1 MMKVRNSVKEN
12 RLTDPS
18 IITEEMVLT
27 YITER
32 GKGWICEDDRE
43 LVAFGIV
50 DMIDDNIWALFVNPE
65 TEGYGIGSALHDLLL
80 KWFFAAK
87 DGPLWLGT
95 DPDTR
100 AAEFYKNKGWVR
112 TEMRENGELRFE
124 MTREVYKNLI
134 NQDETE

>member
-12 RLTDPS
+12 RLTDPLVF
-18 IITEEMVLT
+18 TEELVHN

-32 GKGWICEDDRE
+32 GMGWICEDDSE

-65 TEGYGIGSALHDLLL
+65 TEGYGIDSAMHDLLL

-87 DGPLWLGT
+87 AGPLWLGT
-95 DPDTR
+95 NPDTR
-100 AAEFYKNKGWVR
+100 AEEFYKNKGWVR
-112 TEMRENGELRFE
+112 TEVQDNRELRFE
-124 MTREVYKNLI
+124 MTRAIYKKLVNP
-134 NQDETE
+134 DPAE